1 MKRQVWV
8 IHSSQG
14 NSISEGS
21 EVALGYS
28 VDGAKTELRNG
39 DELRWEMSLDM
50 WTGGPCLPS

>member
-8 IHSSQG
+8 IHSSKG

-39 DELRWEMSLDM
+39 DELR
-50 WTGGPCLPS
+50 